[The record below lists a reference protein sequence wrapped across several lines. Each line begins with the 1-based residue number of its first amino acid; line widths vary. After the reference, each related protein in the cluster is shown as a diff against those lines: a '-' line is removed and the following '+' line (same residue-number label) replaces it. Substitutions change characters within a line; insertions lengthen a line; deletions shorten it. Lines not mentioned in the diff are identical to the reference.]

1 MALNIFEKKIKE
13 WEQKYPP
20 LSPIVLQK
28 INKLVEQYDKTQ
40 NVDKKSNIFSIA
52 DGTKL
57 VREFKGKRYTVIVL
71 NDGYEFNGEKYKSLS
86 AIANKITGTRW
97 NGKKFFGVA

>member
-1 MALNIFEKKIKE
+1 MALNIFEKRIKA
-13 WEQKYPP
+13 WEEKYRPVAP
-20 LSPIVLQK
+20 EILRK

-40 NVDKKSNIFSIA
+40 QVDKDLKALSIV

-57 VREFKGKRYTVIVL
+57 VREFRGRKYTVLVL
-71 NDGYEFNGEKYKSLS
+71 QDGYEFNGEKYRSLS
-86 AIANKITGTRW
+86 AVANKITGTRW

>member
-1 MALNIFEKKIKE
+1 MTLNSFEKRIKE
-13 WEQKYPP
+13 WEQKYCP
-20 LSPIVLQK
+20 LSRDVLRK

-40 NVDKKSNIFSIA
+40 KVEKESNVLSIA

-57 VREFKGKRYTVIVL
+57 VREFKGKRYIVIVL

>member
-1 MALNIFEKKIKE
+1 MALNSFEKRIKE
-13 WEQKYPP
+13 WEQKYRPF
-20 LSPIVLQK
+20 SRDVLRK

-40 NVDKKSNIFSIA
+40 KVEKESNVLSIA
-52 DGTKL
+52 NGTKL

-86 AIANKITGTRW
+86 AIANKSTGTRW